1 MIRIAHAADL
11 PTLDEALKSLENG
24 GPTAGAAPRPPAG
37 QPSPGPVGRGNGGP
51 ASAISNTTFATG
63 PGGAQTMRL
72 VETTPA
78 PEAFV
83 AARPVA
89 EPSQPA
95 VSVKSLADILALAET
110 HRDMTFKVLLKRCV
124 RPVRLDADRLDVNL
138 TPDAPK
144 TLLND
149 LTVKLR
155 KWTGRNW
162 LVSLSKEEGG
172 QTLAEMESAKREN
185 AFLDARS
192 DPAVAAIL
200 ERFPGAKIIDVRIP
214 DTSEAD
220 DTGEDLTAEPIVED
234 DD

>member
-1 MIRIAHAADL
+1 
-11 PTLDEALKSLENG
+11 
-24 GPTAGAAPRPPAG
+24 
-37 QPSPGPVGRGNGGP
+37 
-51 ASAISNTTFATG
+51 
-63 PGGAQTMRL
+63 MRL

-78 PEAFV
+78 PV
-83 AARPVA
+83 ALVA
-89 EPSQPA
+89 PQPAPDAQPA

-124 RPVRLDADRLDVNL
+124 RPVRFDADRLDVNL

-172 QTLAEMESAKREN
+172 QTLAEMESARRE
-185 AFLDARS
+185 S
-192 DPAVAAIL
+192 
-200 ERFPGAKIIDVRIP
+200 
-214 DTSEAD
+214 
-220 DTGEDLTAEPIVED
+220 
-234 DD
+234 